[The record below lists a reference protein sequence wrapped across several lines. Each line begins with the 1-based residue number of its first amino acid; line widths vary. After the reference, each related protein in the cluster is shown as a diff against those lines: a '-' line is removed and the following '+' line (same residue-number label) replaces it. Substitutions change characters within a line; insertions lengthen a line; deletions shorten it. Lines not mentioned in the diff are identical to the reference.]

1 MPNID
6 NIVKQLKN
14 RKVFRSLAIYAGF
27 AFVLLQVCSI
37 IIPGLFL
44 PEWTMTFIIVLIILG
59 FPIIAVLSW
68 IYDITP
74 AEGEETAS
82 TETSQPLGVY
92 ALTGL
97 VLTVIGFGFWVAV
110 GVFGVSFGGDEERL
124 SIAVLIPENI
134 SNIEHAILNRKI
146 AEDLIIDISR
156 FSSGA
161 IILPSI
167 NEVLSTK
174 NSLKPKKISRLL
186 NTKYVLISSLFIEEN
201 NFELRCRLIEPY
213 SRKSLYSKTWSDK
226 QQNLPIVL
234 EILSMGIIKSLDIE
248 IAFPTK
254 ELPPPLILL

>member
-14 RKVFRSLAIYAGF
+14 RKVFRSVAIYAGF
-27 AFVLLQVCSI
+27 AFVLLQVCDI
-37 IIPGLFL
+37 VIPRLFL
-44 PEWTMTFIIVLIILG
+44 PEWTMTFIIVLAIIG

-74 AEGEETAS
+74 AEGGETPP
-82 TETSQPLGVY
+82 TEATQPLGVY

-97 VLTVIGFGFWVAV
+97 VLTVIGVGFWVIV

-201 NFELRCRLIEPY
+201 NFEFRCRLIEPY

-226 QQNLPIVL
+226 KQNLPIIL

-248 IAFPTK
+248 IVLPTK
-254 ELPPPLILL
+254 AISSPLIL